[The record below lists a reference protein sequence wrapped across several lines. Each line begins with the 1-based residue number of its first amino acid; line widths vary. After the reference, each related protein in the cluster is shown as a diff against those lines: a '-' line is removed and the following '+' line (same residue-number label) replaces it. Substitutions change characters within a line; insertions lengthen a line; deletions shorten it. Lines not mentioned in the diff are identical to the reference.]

1 MKNKMFDTEEE
12 EQKEKDEQ
20 EEEEEKKLR
29 REGGRRRITRR
40 QLTECRYFLTK
51 IRAISSGVRTRK
63 VKYCTLEGRTIVS
76 YILVIINDSVSC
88 RLAGPAHVNS
98 GRAVCSQGGR
108 LRLTGRNQSLNVHD
122 SWVNK
127 DCGSLRFPASLF
139 QSNL

>member
-29 REGGRRRITRR
+29 REGGRRRRTRR

-88 RLAGPAHVNS
+88 RLAGRTSTREVWARCVLS
-98 GRAVCSQGGR
+98 GRQIATHGQKSITEC
-108 LRLTGRNQSLNVHD
+108 
-122 SWVNK
+122 
-127 DCGSLRFPASLF
+127 P
-139 QSNL
+139 